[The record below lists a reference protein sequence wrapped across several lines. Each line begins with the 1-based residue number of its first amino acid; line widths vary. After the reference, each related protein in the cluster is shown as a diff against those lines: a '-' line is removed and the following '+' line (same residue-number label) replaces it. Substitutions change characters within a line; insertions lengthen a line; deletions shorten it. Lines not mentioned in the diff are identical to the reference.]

1 MNSNNAR
8 RPSSVEEFKLETQYH
23 EMREGLKAPEHAEK
37 LSQPLAHWALQSDR
51 GLPLA
56 FLSESLNNLLERSFE
71 GLMGTAG
78 VGHRKMASLMKLL
91 ERAIADTSE
100 KSSDEQSS
108 AEMEKPFSTDSEDL
122 EPANVSEAHWAAW
135 RETIKVHQLGEE
147 PLGRL
152 APSLQNLP
160 TVIWNTP
167 LSFYADRSLTDI
179 RSMKTHGEKRVRA
192 VVEVFGLVHRAVG
205 NLTPQ
210 SALSVRLIP
219 NFVRP
224 LERWLTAVLEN
235 GPAPSIEEVQKEL
248 AQPLIAQIRL
258 DLGDNVAQ
266 LAAERL
272 GLNGTPISVRD
283 QAQQMDLTR
292 ARVYQLLED
301 CTKVFRV
308 RWPEGEW
315 LLAALEQKAR
325 STRSTADVGQII
337 AALRDLFFHRTSDTM
352 PITLGPRGIEAE
364 PMLAT

>member
-1 MNSNNAR
+1 MKTANTR

-23 EMREGLKAPEHAEK
+23 ELRQGLKAPEHADK

-56 FLSESLNNLLERSFE
+56 FLSVPLRSLLERNFE
-71 GLMGTAG
+71 DLMGTAG

-91 ERAIADTSE
+91 ERAMADTSE
-100 KSSDEQSS
+100 KAAAEADPS
-108 AEMEKPFSTDSEDL
+108 AAEPTFSKDSEDL

-135 RETIKVHQLGEE
+135 RETIKLHELGEE

-167 LSFYADRSLTDI
+167 LSFYADRSLSDI

-192 VVEVFGLVHRAVG
+192 LVEVFGLVQRAVG
-205 NLTPQ
+205 NLAPQ
-210 SALSVRLIP
+210 SALSVRLVP

-224 LERWLTAVLEN
+224 LERWLAAVLEN
-235 GPAPSIEEVQKEL
+235 GPAPSPAEVQKEL
-248 AQPLIAQIRL
+248 TEPLIAQIQL
-258 DLGDNVAQ
+258 DLGETVAQ

-272 GLNGTPISVRD
+272 GLNGTPISVRE

-325 STRSTADVGQII
+325 SSRSSAEVGQMLS
-337 AALRDLFFHRTSDTM
+337 ALRDLFFHRTTDTM
-352 PITLGPRGIEAE
+352 PVTLGPRGIEAE